1 MRPLDTL
8 RRHMELGSTG
18 TLMVQPVE
26 GPPIAVYLMQGEIL
40 AAESPADGADILT
53 RLVNAGAVER
63 EQAEV
68 LGERLRH
75 AGQVGDV
82 LFGTVSDDLL
92 MDLYTRRFRENLACF
107 IRSVGE
113 VTFAERETI
122 HVENVQVG
130 HDSWELLAELEEQL
144 VLLGPLLQAD
154 RSQRLEIH
162 TSPAPGARRG
172 KILAALPADGTLGGL
187 LDASPFELHETLA
200 LVATLL
206 DEGGLVVAPVR
217 STALRPEG
225 LPELDAEALATEE
238 IRPEERGPE
247 DGEPGGEADAYAT
260 FLGLAPGSGDEQP
273 LVVDEPAEDDEL
285 TMFRDHDRRRRA
297 TDGTFTV
304 SRELLDTVDLSGF
317 AFFEDVAQADDQI
330 LEMEDGERL
339 DAASGAVN
347 LCFTSPPLEAGD
359 AARKI
364 DVTNEVLRQ
373 ICRALD
379 EEHGSG
385 TGQAAVQLLV
395 ESCPMEVASL
405 FHRAEPGR
413 DGALDTAR
421 IVSNLEQRPEAERR
435 RLLNR
440 ALKDLVERGF
450 TTTAERISEA
460 HLEAMLERIAGFQR
474 RLGL

>member
-18 TLMVQPVE
+18 TLMVRPTE
-26 GPPIAVYLMQGEIL
+26 GSPIAVYLMQGEIL
-40 AAESPADGADILT
+40 AAESPADGAVILA
-53 RLVNAGAVER
+53 RLVNTGAVGR

-107 IRSVGE
+107 IRSAGE
-113 VTFAERETI
+113 VSFAERETI

-154 RSQRLEIH
+154 RSLRLEVH
-162 TSPAPGARRG
+162 AAPVPGTRRG
-172 KILAALPADGTLGGL
+172 KVLAALPADGKLGGL
-187 LDASPFELHETLA
+187 LDASPFEIHETLA
-200 LVATLL
+200 HVAALV
-206 DEGGLVVAPVR
+206 DEGGLVV
-217 STALRPEG
+217 TALRATGVQPGG

-238 IRPEERGPE
+238 IRPE
-247 DGEPGGEADAYAT
+247 DGGPGGEADAYAT
-260 FLGLAPGSGDEQP
+260 FLGLAPGSDDAQP
-273 LVVDEPAEDDEL
+273 VVVDEPAEADDL

-339 DAASGAVN
+339 DASSGAVN

-421 IVSNLEQRPEAERR
+421 IVGNLEQRTEAERR